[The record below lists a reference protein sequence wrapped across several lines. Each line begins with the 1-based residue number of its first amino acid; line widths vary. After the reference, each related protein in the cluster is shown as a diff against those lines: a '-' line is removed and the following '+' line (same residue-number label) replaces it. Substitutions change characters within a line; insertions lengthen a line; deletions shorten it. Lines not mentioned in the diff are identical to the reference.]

1 MALTPKTIFLILLVL
16 IIWASNF
23 VAIKWGVA
31 EIPPLMLLTMRFM
44 VAGILFLPFIQW
56 PGRKKALTI
65 AVVGVL
71 MGPLHQGF
79 LYVALQTVPSGIMA
93 IILQTSVILV
103 TLIGWLF
110 LKERVGWRT
119 WTGIGLGISGIVV
132 LLGMPSAAISSV
144 GYVLSFASAFFLALN
159 YLGMKKIGD
168 VRPATYICLLSL
180 PSVPILLISSI
191 LIEDTEWIETAST
204 LRWDVIILVVMYQA
218 VILSASHMLW
228 QNMVAKHPV
237 SQMVPWTLLIPL
249 LAVVIGAIFLNEAI
263 TLPILVGGALT
274 IMGVA
279 IITFRRL
286 EKGRV

>member
-1 MALTPKTIFLILLVL
+1 MALTPKTIFLILFVL

-31 EIPPLMLLTMRFM
+31 EIPPLMLLTLRFAL
-44 VAGILFLPFIQW
+44 AGLLFLPFIKW
-56 PGRKKALTI
+56 PGRKKAVTI
-65 AVVGVL
+65 AVVGIL

-79 LYVALQTVPSGIMA
+79 LYVALQTVPAGTMA

-103 TLIGWLF
+103 TLLGWLF

-132 LLGMPSAAISSV
+132 LLGMPSAMISPF
-144 GYVLSFASAFFLALN
+144 GYFLSFASAFFLALN

-180 PSVPILLISSI
+180 PSVPLLLISSL
-191 LIEDTEWIETAST
+191 LIEGADWISNANA
-204 LRWDVIILVVMYQA
+204 LRWDIIISVVVYQA

-228 QNMVAKHPV
+228 QNLVAKHPV
-237 SQMVPWTLLIPL
+237 SQIVPWTLLIPL
-249 LAVVIGAIFLNEAI
+249 LAVAIGAIFLNEAI
-263 TLPILVGGALT
+263 TLPVLAGGALT
-274 IMGVA
+274 ILGVT